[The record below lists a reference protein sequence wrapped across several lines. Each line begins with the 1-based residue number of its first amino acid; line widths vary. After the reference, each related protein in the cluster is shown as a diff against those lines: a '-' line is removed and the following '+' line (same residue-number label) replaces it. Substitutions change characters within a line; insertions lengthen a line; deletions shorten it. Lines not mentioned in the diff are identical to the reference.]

1 MAGTR
6 HRAERTRSGRGWWAG
21 GAGVVVAGAA
31 VVALTWSSL
40 FGGGAGVDSVRT
52 AGVPEAS
59 PAVVLPSVSAPAPAD
74 SPSPSVSRT
83 SKPKPKKKAAAAK
96 VEGGESAGP
105 RKGKVG
111 ASGGQE
117 SAGGVE
123 RRGSADTRVV
133 SFVNKESETVWVA
146 ALGSAEH
153 PLAATGWKLAPGQ
166 RVSVDVPSGW
176 VGRFWGRTGC
186 SFDGAGNGH
195 CETGDCAGGF
205 QCTGSGATPATLAE
219 FALSAPKPGAMD
231 FYDVSMVDGSNLP
244 MYINITRGDTT
255 DPVSASGCVA
265 AGCTKPVACPEKM
278 RFTAGGRVVGCTNPC
293 TAFGGKTYCCE
304 DEWAGRENCVPSR
317 WPVDYTQVFKRA
329 EPYAYSYAFDD
340 SATMPCKGSC
350 DYRVTFGVTT

>member
-1 MAGTR
+1 MARTR
-6 HRAERTRSGRGWWAG
+6 HRARRSRSGRGWWAG
-21 GAGVVVAGAA
+21 AAGVVAAGGAVA
-31 VVALTWSSL
+31 ALMWPSL
-40 FGGGAGVDSVRT
+40 FGAAADVDSVRT

-59 PAVVLPSVSAPAPAD
+59 ATVVLPSVPAPTPSA
-74 SPSPSVSRT
+74 SPSPSAS
-83 SKPKPKKKAAAAK
+83 SKPKPKKTAAAK
-96 VEGGESAGP
+96 KDKQPTTRKSEAAASTPSTGGASAGT
-105 RKGKVG
+105 
-111 ASGGQE
+111 
-117 SAGGVE
+117 
-123 RRGSADTRVV
+123 ADTRIV
-133 SFVNKESETVWVA
+133 SFVNNESQTVWVA
-146 ALGSAEH
+146 ALGSPEH
-153 PLAATGWKLAPGQ
+153 PLAATGWKLTPGQ
-166 RVSVDVPSGW
+166 RVAVEVPSGW
-176 VGRFWGRTGC
+176 IGRFWGRTGC
-186 SFDGAGNGH
+186 SFDSAGNGH

-255 DPVSASGCVA
+255 DPVSASGCSA
-265 AGCTKPVACPEKM
+265 GGCTKRVACPDKM

-293 TAFGGKTYCCE
+293 TAFGGKTYCCQ

-340 SATMPCKGSC
+340 SATMPCKGAC